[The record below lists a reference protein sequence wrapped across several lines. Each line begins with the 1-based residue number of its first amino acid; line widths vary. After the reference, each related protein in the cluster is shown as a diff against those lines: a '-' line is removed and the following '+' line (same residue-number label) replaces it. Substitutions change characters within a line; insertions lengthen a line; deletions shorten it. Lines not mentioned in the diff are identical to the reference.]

1 MSRQLPTW
9 TPTPN
14 EALVAS
20 HDTVIIDIG
29 SGFSYPD
36 LIQGL
41 RSVLK
46 FRKALVLCTD
56 EYDQDPRPIAQIP
69 EARQRFYDVAVN
81 CGVLGILQDY
91 QQLGLSSCQPSFD
104 DYLVC
109 CLGSLVKT
117 DENEMGY
124 FEIQSSERATL
135 LRQSLIKY
143 GELYPQSGARD
154 LSHSIQFGKV
164 SPPRFDLFAQ
174 LEKSRTEAYRPLK
187 VPEPTVVGDWKLK

>member
-29 SGFSYPD
+29 SGFSYPE

-41 RSVLK
+41 QSVLK
-46 FRKALVLCTD
+46 FHKALVLCTD

-81 CGVLGILQDY
+81 CGVLGILRDHQK
-91 QQLGLSSCQPSFD
+91 LGLGQCQPSFD

-109 CLGSLVKT
+109 CLGALVKT
-117 DENEMGY
+117 DENKIGY
-124 FEIQSSERATL
+124 FEIQSSERAIL
-135 LRQSLIKY
+135 LRQSLSKY
-143 GELYPQSGARD
+143 HELYPQPGASD
-154 LSHSIQFGKV
+154 LSNSTQFGRV
-164 SPPRFDLFAQ
+164 APPRLDLFKQ

-187 VPEPTVVGDWKLK
+187 ISEPIVVGGWKLK

>member
-29 SGFSYPD
+29 SGLSYSD

-91 QQLGLSSCQPSFD
+91 QKLGLSSCQPSFD

-109 CLGSLVKT
+109 CLGALVKT

-124 FEIQSSERATL
+124 FEIKSSERTIL
-135 LRQSLIKY
+135 LRDSLNKY
-143 GELYPQSGARD
+143 QELYIKSGPSD
-154 LSHSIQFGKV
+154 LSNSIDFGKV
-164 SPPRFDLFAQ
+164 SPWPLDLFEQ
-174 LEKSRTEAYRPLK
+174 LQKARTEVYRPLR
-187 VPEPTVVGDWKLK
+187 VSGPMVVGSWKLK

>member
-29 SGFSYPD
+29 SGLSYSD

-46 FRKALVLCTD
+46 SRKALVLCTD

-91 QQLGLSSCQPSFD
+91 QKLGLSSCQPSFD

-109 CLGSLVKT
+109 CLGALVKT

-124 FEIQSSERATL
+124 FEIQSSERAIL
-135 LRQSLIKY
+135 LRQSLSKY
-143 GELYPQSGARD
+143 QELYPQSGASD
-154 LSHSIQFGKV
+154 SIQFGKV
-164 SPPRFDLFAQ
+164 APQRLDLFKQ
-174 LEKSRTEAYRPLK
+174 LEKNQADAYRPLEIR
-187 VPEPTVVGDWKLK
+187 EPIIVGHWKLK